1 MKHFLLI
8 PLFLWSLSAS
18 GQSMQQYLM
27 DTKEMV
33 KAGKNQ
39 EALERHVWFHEHVLE
54 KEPAMSGVRLSFALA
69 DWKALANVYPPALT
83 ELRATRD
90 RAVSLI
96 KSDGGNPRLFADV
109 KALNRTLSEPDKT
122 IEVFEMLLAKYPESA
137 RSNWHYAKDEIFTAK
152 RYDIVRKFVGNPVR
166 EYTMLVSNYS
176 RDTTLAKGLPAGRE
190 QFLTASENRF
200 VEKSLQLIDFAMTS
214 DDFPGAKEI
223 QLAAMKVV
231 KDYRLRDAIPA
242 GKK

>member
-1 MKHFLLI
+1 MKQLLLI
-8 PLFLWSLSAS
+8 SLFLWSLSVS
-18 GQSMQQYLM
+18 GQSMHQYLI

-33 KAGKNQ
+33 KAGKYQ
-39 EALERHVWFHEHVLE
+39 EALERHIWFHEHAVE
-54 KEPAMSGVRLSFALA
+54 KEPAMVGVRGSFALA
-69 DWKALANVYPPALT
+69 DWKALATVYPPALT

-90 RAVSLI
+90 RAVNQI

-109 KALNRTLSEPDKT
+109 KALNRTLGEPDKT
-122 IEVFEMLLAKYPESA
+122 IEVFEMLTTKYPESA
-137 RSNWHYAKDEIFTAK
+137 RSSWHYAKDEIFTAK
-152 RYDIVRKFVGNPVR
+152 RYDIARKFVGNPVR

-176 RDTTLAKGLPAGRE
+176 RDTTLAKRLPAGRE
-190 QFLTASENRF
+190 QFVAVSENRF
-200 VEKSLQLIDFAMTS
+200 VEKSLQLIDFALAS
-214 DDFPGAKEI
+214 DDLSGAKEI